1 VISRPLPF
9 IIFALAAASSA
20 AAEPPRQ
27 DGVNWLQTMAFA
39 AHQTDYSGIFVY
51 RYGKHVETTRITHIA
66 DHDGEHGRLESLD
79 GIRREVIRHN
89 DKTWCFVG
97 DHQVQM
103 SQGQVGQEFPALLPQ
118 ELALLNENYLVR
130 QAEEERLAGF
140 YTHAVILQPKDNLRF
155 THKMW
160 ADSASGLM
168 LKSEVL
174 DEHGGVIEQYSFT
187 QLSVGG
193 NVDRK
198 WMEATEPPANSRPLD
213 PHHTHA
219 LYEEHAHLAQAD
231 DPAEPTAVTSGW
243 IVDALPPGFK
253 KIAEVRRRMRGR
265 DAPVIQMVFSDGL
278 AGISVFVEKS
288 DGDWDDKPGLSS
300 RGLIQVYSRQ
310 SDGYLVTVVG
320 EVPPRTVIQVGD
332 SVRNGGG

>member
-1 VISRPLPF
+1 VLSRQLPF
-9 IIFALAAASSA
+9 IIFALVAASTAAAD
-20 AAEPPRQ
+20 PLRQ

-66 DHDGEHGRLESLD
+66 DRDGEHGRLESLD

-89 DKTWCFVG
+89 DKIWCFVG
-97 DHQVQM
+97 DHQVEMMQR
-103 SQGQVGQEFPALLPQ
+103 QVGHEFPALLPQ
-118 ELALLNENYLVR
+118 ELALLNENYLIK

-140 YTHAVILQPKDNLRF
+140 HTHAVILKPKDNLRF

-187 QLSVGG
+187 QLSIGG
-193 NVDRK
+193 DVDRK
-198 WMEATEPPANSRPLD
+198 WMEAGRPAANSRAQD
-213 PHHTHA
+213 PHQTRA
-219 LYEEHAHLAQAD
+219 LYAETPRPAQAASQ
-231 DPAEPTAVTSGW
+231 AEPAAVSSGW
-243 IVDALPPGFK
+243 VVDAPPPGFK
-253 KIAEVRRRMRGR
+253 KITEVRRQLRGR
-265 DAPVIQMVFSDGL
+265 DTPVIQMVFSDGL

-288 DGDWDDKPGLSS
+288 DSDGDDKTGLSS
-300 RGLIQVYSRQ
+300 QGLIQVYSRL

-320 EVPPRTVIQVGD
+320 EVPPRTVIRVGD
-332 SVRNGGG
+332 SVRHGGG